1 MKKVG
6 GVNKDGV
13 VAASSF
19 GIDTTALAENIQQ
32 GSVQAP
38 GAQRAALGPRYV
50 PLKKLILA
58 VWISND
64 SWQFYGFSSKI

>member
-50 PLKKLILA
+50 PLKKVILT

-64 SWQFYGFSSKI
+64 SWHFYGFFS